1 GRWIIFSSNRS
12 FDEQVEEVSEQQTI
26 YVIDTATQQIAR
38 LTEDAAHAYAA
49 PHISAD
55 GSHVFFVRH
64 RNGDSVRGDLMVH
77 DRLANQ
83 TRLLASDIS
92 ARGLATCRCVSN
104 NGTRVVYSAEVA
116 EHDQELFLYD
126 IVTSHNRQ
134 LSHLGPRNSDVPFA
148 AALSG
153 DGKRITFATRRKVLR
168 NADGGVEL
176 YLLDIPS
183 AEITQITNAPASA
196 TAEVVSSLN
205 FDGSVVV
212 FSFPRILSGSV
223 ADNDLANNS
232 EIYRAALPV
241 RAAAG
246 RASVTNGASKGN
258 EPSTVTNLA
267 PASIVSISG
276 NALAF
281 TTEQPK
287 SVATIIEGTSV
298 AVNGQPA
305 QLLYVSPSEVTA
317 VLPRELPVGNAELVV
332 TNGEGF
338 QSKAEVFV
346 TRAAPGVFT
355 LTGDGRGEAIVI
367 DADRLLPAPFD
378 PTDGQLRIA
387 VFTTGCRN
395 ATTLKATIE
404 GQAVVIEAVVPSP
417 TLLG

>member
-1 GRWIIFSSNRS
+1 DLVASGSNPSFHAVLGLLMSSPVQFNEIARSRAITPGLSNDGRQMVFASLEDPVGANPDRNSEIFWYDGLSLQQLTHTKPASDLTRLIDGNFQPSMSGDGRWIIFSSNRS

-38 LTEDAAHAYAA
+38 LTEDAAHEYAD

-92 ARGLATCRCVSN
+92 ALELATGRCVSN

-223 ADNDLANNS
+223 AAN
-232 EIYRAALPV
+232 
-241 RAAAG
+241 
-246 RASVTNGASKGN
+246 
-258 EPSTVTNLA
+258 
-267 PASIVSISG
+267 
-276 NALAF
+276 
-281 TTEQPK
+281 
-287 SVATIIEGTSV
+287 
-298 AVNGQPA
+298 
-305 QLLYVSPSEVTA
+305 
-317 VLPRELPVGNAELVV
+317 
-332 TNGEGF
+332 
-338 QSKAEVFV
+338 
-346 TRAAPGVFT
+346 
-355 LTGDGRGEAIVI
+355 
-367 DADRLLPAPFD
+367 
-378 PTDGQLRIA
+378 
-387 VFTTGCRN
+387 
-395 ATTLKATIE
+395 
-404 GQAVVIEAVVPSP
+404 
-417 TLLG
+417 